1 MSRTLRIVVLFVLAL
16 VTIQTAV
23 AEEPNPAKGARA
35 LFGQGNE
42 EIFFPRQSGAGSTA
56 NMDPTNQVN
65 EEMLTSFYKKP
76 DFPGLAYSLELIR
89 AGESTVRTV
98 EDARTHEFH
107 TGDRMRIRLV
117 PNFTGYAYVMEAKSG
132 SSKLVYPANFG
143 TAENQ
148 VTAGRETYVP
158 NLRTG
163 ELASVISS
171 AGRPVIVEG
180 VCLLA
185 ALEAVSI
192 EADVLIYVKRV
203 GAHGYWDDQDTCDP
217 EEDEEALISRL
228 SQETAAFA
236 KLISPQLAEE
246 SAAEEG
252 VGLAPLREEIIR
264 YHCKHRPS
272 RKAQIALLSAA

>member
-1 MSRTLRIVVLFVLAL
+1 MDEIGSVSEAVELLASSYL
-16 VTIQTAV
+16 
-23 AEEPNPAKGARA
+23 
-35 LFGQGNE
+35 
-42 EIFFPRQSGAGSTA
+42 GAGVVGIDGTLGVGKTTFA
-56 NMDPTNQVN
+56 
-65 EEMLTSFYKKP
+65 K
-76 DFPGLAYSLELIR
+76 ELGASIG
-89 AGESTVRTV
+89 ATVV
-98 EDARTHEFH
+98 CLD
-107 TGDRMRIRLV
+107 
-117 PNFTGYAYVMEAKSG
+117 NF
-132 SSKLVYPANFG
+132 
-143 TAENQ
+143 
-148 VTAGRETYVP
+148 VTKNRETYVP